1 MKHKYILSFTQE
13 SVNKPITYDLIKEF
27 DVKINIIKANI
38 SADEAGHLLVEIE
51 TYDESLEK
59 CFDYL
64 DENKVDYVA
73 AEKKIIFDEDKC
85 VDCGACTAV
94 CSVEALTLAPDTK
107 ELIFSP
113 KKCVFCKLCVKAC
126 PLGLFEVHF
135 NE

>member
-1 MKHKYILSFTQE
+1 MKHKYILSFNQE
-13 SVNKPITYDLIKEF
+13 SVDKPITYDLIKNF

-38 SADEAGHLLVEIE
+38 SADEAGHLLVEFE
-51 TYDESLEK
+51 ADDESLEK

-64 DENKVDYVA
+64 DKNHVDYIP
-73 AEKKIIFDEDKC
+73 AEKKIIFDEEKC

-94 CSVEALTLAPDTK
+94 CFAEALTLDPETK

-113 KKCVFCKLCVKAC
+113 EKCVFCKLCVKAC